1 MVGEHLQYARL
12 ADLVTRKLGKH
23 GVRVTAKQRQRIL
36 RWLKEGAKG
45 EPPLPQAKAGAK
57 DVMISLTPRDERRLK
72 GQLTRQLPTLT
83 SNVTTKVAARMA
95 RPALR
100 ILKGEWL
107 KEARLDD
114 WFLLEFERR
123 LARTWK
129 KPFELLE
136 LQRYL
141 ACSTAA
147 EINEELRRR
156 SSKSKEAPLVEA
168 LTSLHA
174 RSCQITAEVLVL
186 LRKGYPEAAI
196 ARWRSLHEVSIVMHF
211 INEHGIETA
220 KRYLDH
226 DVVES
231 WRAASDYATHC
242 VDLGFEPI
250 AAEELAQ
257 VEQAYDAAIKKH
269 GSDFKDPYGW
279 AAWDLK
285 LKRRVT
291 FEDVARDAG
300 FAHWRP
306 LYRLASHPVHA
317 NPKSVKWRLGVM
329 EGGPRCLPVGP
340 SNYGLADPGQNTGL
354 SIAQVTA
361 LVIEKA
367 PTFERLLVMYVMEE
381 LAGQIAHAFVDVQR
395 RIERREVK
403 VRAKMQD
410 ESP

>member
-1 MVGEHLQYARL
+1 MIGEHLQHAML

-23 GVRVTAKQRQRIL
+23 GVRVTARQRQRIL

-45 EPPLPQAKAGAK
+45 EPPLPRTKTGAK
-57 DVMISLTPRDERRLK
+57 DVTISFTPRDERRLK

-83 SNVTTKVAARMA
+83 SDMTTKVAARMA

-107 KEARLDD
+107 KEAGLED
-114 WFLLEFERR
+114 WLLLGFEQR

-147 EINEELRRR
+147 EINDELRRR

-174 RSCQITAEVLVL
+174 RACQISAEVLVL

-211 INEHGIETA
+211 IHKHGVETA

-226 DVVES
+226 DFVES
-231 WRAASDYATHC
+231 WRGAKDYATHC
-242 VDLGFEPI
+242 ADLGFEPI

-257 VEQAYDAAIKKH
+257 VKQTYDAAIKKH

-285 LKRRVT
+285 LKRVA
-291 FEDVARDAG
+291 FDDVARGAG

-329 EGGPRCLPVGP
+329 DGGPRCLPVGP

-354 SIAQVTA
+354 SLAQVTA
-361 LVIEKA
+361 LMIEKA
-367 PTFERLLVMYVMEE
+367 PTFERLLVMYVMKE

-403 VRAKMQD
+403 LRAKTQD
-410 ESP
+410 KSP